1 MIVRTYGRRNRSISE
16 TCSGSSLNDN
26 VSEPF
31 STDALTQEQD
41 THFRGFAFSSQD
53 SSSQWSLFDSDP
65 NSIDDLYGADRRE
78 SKRAK
83 GVSFPA
89 TSTLME
95 AQEFGE
101 MMEHVDEVN
110 FALDGLRKGQPVR
123 IRRSSL
129 VSLLSIC
136 ATTQQRRLL
145 RSQGMAKTIVD
156 ALLGLSL
163 NDSPS
168 NLAAA
173 TLFYILTSDGQ
184 DDHLLESPSCVQFL
198 IKLLRPI
205 VSTDI
210 KDKAPNIGSKL
221 LSLRQSN
228 DMLKIMTSRFD
239 SSSVAVFS
247 RVQEVLVNC
256 KDLKATC
263 QNSSGTERP
272 ELCPKWLT
280 LLTMEKACLSA
291 ISLDESTGAVR
302 KTGGNFKEK
311 LREHGGLDA
320 VFEVTMS
327 CHSDLENWKDY
338 SSRSAKNLRIDQRLK
353 CLTLLLKC
361 LKIMENATFLSK
373 DNQTHLLGLK
383 RKLSPKAAPLSF
395 TELILIVIKM
405 LSDLCLRQSA
415 TDVSTVDKL
424 NDPFS
429 MLSDDSELDQL
440 RDYKENKPVSI
451 SSDSSYFGVGSRNYS
466 DVEKASSIKNSNVS
480 HNTQLLTCA
489 QLERSLSVSET
500 PSTSTT
506 DTYSLKMRINS
517 CTSGSSSGLSKSS
530 YQKNSTTQNSFR
542 KSVHFTEGPPVV
554 VLDDCQDPFAFDE
567 HDSGFSKSSHSKKS
581 TTHNSSRKN
590 IPFTKGTPVVIL
602 EDSEDPFAFDEDDS
616 GLSKSSYCQKS
627 MSLNSSRKNVQFT
640 EGTPAVNLEDSE
652 DPFDQD
658 DSGLSKSSNCQK
670 SMTLNSSRKN
680 VHITERTPT
689 VILEDNHDPFAFDE
703 DDIVPSQWDLLSGK
717 HKPSHSKKHKVANR
731 KIENERQSQTKM
743 SQENEHQSQ
752 IKMSQEIEHQL
763 QTKMSQQESSDGNID
778 CSSSDISYEEDSS
791 LLSDCLLTAVKV
803 LMNLTNDNPI
813 GCKLIA
819 ANGGLEAMSMLI
831 AGHFPSFSS
840 SPSFSQI
847 KENSL
852 RTEKDHLCGDRLLND
867 HELDFLVAILGL
879 LVNLVEK
886 DSQNRSRLAAA
897 SVLLPSSKGLDHEVR
912 RDVIQLLCSIFLAN
926 KGESEA
932 AAGEDKK
939 FELNDEAAV
948 LQGEKEAEKMI
959 VEAYSALLLAFL
971 STESK
976 SIRESIADN
985 LPDHNLASLVP
996 VLDRFVEFHLSL
1008 DMISPETHKTVSEVI
1023 ESCRIR

>member
-1 MIVRTYGRRNRSISE
+1 MIVRTYGRRNRSISG
-16 TCSGSSLNDN
+16 TCSSSSLNDD

-31 STDALTQEQD
+31 TTDSSQEQD
-41 THFRGFAFSSQD
+41 PLFGNFAFSSQD
-53 SSSQWSLFDSDP
+53 SSSQWSFFDSDP
-65 NSIDDLYGADRRE
+65 NSIDDLCGAGRRE
-78 SKRAK
+78 SKRVK
-83 GVSFPA
+83 SDSGKNGFSYPA

-123 IRRSSL
+123 IRRASL

-156 ALLGLSL
+156 ALLGLTL
-163 NDSPS
+163 DDSPS

-184 DDHLLESPSCVQFL
+184 DDHLLESPCCIQFL

-205 VSTDI
+205 VSTAI
-210 KDKAPNIGSKL
+210 KEKAPSFGSKL
-221 LSLRQSN
+221 LSLRQN
-228 DMLKIMTSRFD
+228 DDMQKKSTSRFD

-256 KDLKATC
+256 KELKATF
-263 QNSSGTERP
+263 QNNSGIERP

-291 ISLDESTGAVR
+291 VSLDETSGAVR

-320 VFEVTMS
+320 VFDITMN
-327 CHSDLENWKDY
+327 CHSDLKNWKDC
-338 SSRSAKNLRIDQRLK
+338 SSLSTKDLRNDKRLK
-353 CLTLLLKC
+353 SLTLLLKC

-373 DNQTHLLGLK
+373 DNQTHLLGMK
-383 RKLSPKAAPLSF
+383 GKLSPRATPLSF
-395 TELILIVIKM
+395 TELIIIVIKM
-405 LSDLCLRQSA
+405 LSDLCLLRSA
-415 TDVSTVDKL
+415 SAVSVVNKL

-429 MLSDDSELDQL
+429 MVNDDSELDQL

-451 SSDSSYFGVGSRNYS
+451 SSNRDYYGVER
-466 DVEKASSIKNSNVS
+466 ASSIKNSNVS
-480 HNTQLLTCA
+480 HKTQLLTCA
-489 QLERSLSVSET
+489 RLERSLTVSET

-517 CTSGSSSGLSKSS
+517 STSGSCSGLSKSS
-530 YQKNSTTQNSFR
+530 NRQKSTTQNSSR
-542 KSVHFTEGPPVV
+542 KNVHFTEGASVI
-554 VLDDCQDPFAFDE
+554 VLDDSP
-567 HDSGFSKSSHSKKS
+567 
-581 TTHNSSRKN
+581 
-590 IPFTKGTPVVIL
+590 
-602 EDSEDPFAFDEDDS
+602 DPFAFDEDDS
-616 GLSKSSYCQKS
+616 GLSKSSYCKKS
-627 MSLNSSRKNVQFT
+627 MTLNSSRKNVQFTKGTPVVNLEDSLDPFAFDEEDSGLSKSSYCKKSTTLNSSRKNVQFT
-640 EGTPAVNLEDSE
+640 ERTPVETLEDSQ
-652 DPFDQD
+652 DPY
-658 DSGLSKSSNCQK
+658 
-670 SMTLNSSRKN
+670 
-680 VHITERTPT
+680 
-689 VILEDNHDPFAFDE
+689 AFDE
-703 DDIVPSQWDLLSGK
+703 DDVAPSKWDLLSGK
-717 HKPSHSKKHKVANR
+717 QKTSNSKKHKVANR
-731 KIENERQSQTKM
+731 EFENERLS
-743 SQENEHQSQ
+743 
-752 IKMSQEIEHQL
+752 
-763 QTKMSQQESSDGNID
+763 QTKMSQQESNEANIN

-791 LLSDCLLTAVKV
+791 LLTDCLLTAVKV

-813 GCKLIA
+813 GCQLIA

-840 SPSFSQI
+840 SSSFAQI

-852 RTEKDHLCGDRLLND
+852 RTEKDHLCDRHLTD

-886 DSQNRSRLAAA
+886 DGCNRSRLAAA
-897 SVLLPSSKGLDHEVR
+897 SVLLPSSEGLDQEVR

-926 KGESEA
+926 QGESEVG
-932 AAGEDKK
+932 AGEDKK
-939 FELNDEAAV
+939 FELTDEAAV

-976 SIRESIADN
+976 SIRTAIADN

>member
-1 MIVRTYGRRNRSISE
+1 MIVRTYGRRNRTISG
-16 TCSGSSLNDN
+16 TCSGSSLNDD

-31 STDALTQEQD
+31 STDSLSQEQD
-41 THFRGFAFSSQD
+41 PLFGNFAFSSQD
-53 SSSQWSLFDSDP
+53 SSSQWSLFNSDP
-65 NSIDDLYGADRRE
+65 NSIDDLCGAGRRE
-78 SKRAK
+78 SQRAK
-83 GVSFPA
+83 RVAGKKGFSFPA

-123 IRRSSL
+123 IRRASL

-156 ALLGLSL
+156 AILSL
-163 NDSPS
+163 SFDDSHS

-184 DDHLLESPSCVQFL
+184 DDNLLESPRSVQFL

-205 VSTDI
+205 VCTAI
-210 KDKAPNIGSKL
+210 KDKAPKLGFKL
-221 LSLRQSN
+221 LSLRQN
-228 DMLKIMTSRFD
+228 DVMLKNTTSRLD

-247 RVQEVLVNC
+247 RVQEILVNC

-263 QNSSGTERP
+263 QSDSGVEKP
-272 ELCPKWLT
+272 ELCPKWLA

-291 ISLDESTGAVR
+291 ISLDETSGVVR

-320 VFEVTMS
+320 VFEVTIN
-327 CHSDLENWKDY
+327 CHSDLKNWKED
-338 SSRSAKNLRIDQRLK
+338 SSLSTKDLRYEKRLK
-353 CLTLLLKC
+353 SLTLLLKC

-373 DNQTHLLGLK
+373 ENQSHLLGMK
-383 RKLSPKAAPLSF
+383 GKLSPKATPLSF
-395 TELILIVIKM
+395 TELIIIVIKM
-405 LSDLCLRQSA
+405 LSENVPL
-415 TDVSTVDKL
+415 ST
-424 NDPFS
+424 
-429 MLSDDSELDQL
+429 
-440 RDYKENKPVSI
+440 
-451 SSDSSYFGVGSRNYS
+451 SSSRNCHGVEGRNYYG
-466 DVEKASSIKNSNVS
+466 VEKASSIKKSNNS
-480 HNTQLLTCA
+480 HNTQLLTCTR
-489 QLERSLSVSET
+489 LERSQSVSET

-506 DTYSLKMRINS
+506 DTYSLKMRIS
-517 CTSGSSSGLSKSS
+517 SSTSGSCSSLSKSS
-530 YQKNSTTQNSFR
+530 YCKKSTTQNRSR
-542 KSVHFTEGPPVV
+542 KNVHFTEGTPVV
-554 VLDDCQDPFAFDE
+554 VL
-567 HDSGFSKSSHSKKS
+567 
-581 TTHNSSRKN
+581 
-590 IPFTKGTPVVIL
+590 
-602 EDSEDPFAFDEDDS
+602 EDSQDPFAFDEDDS
-616 GLSKSSYCQKS
+616 GLSKSSYSKKS
-627 MSLNSSRKNVQFT
+627 MTRNSSRKNVHFM
-640 EGTPAVNLEDSE
+640 EGTPVIILEDSQ
-652 DPFDQD
+652 DPFAFDEH
-658 DSGLSKSSNCQK
+658 DSGLSKSSYFKK
-670 SMTLNSSRKN
+670 SATQNSSRKN
-680 VHITERTPT
+680 VHFMEGTSVVT
-689 VILEDNHDPFAFDE
+689 LEDSQDPFAFDE
-703 DDIVPSQWDLLSGK
+703 DDIVPSKWDLLSGK
-717 HKPSHSKKHKVANR
+717 QKTSRSKKHKVANR
-731 KIENERQSQTKM
+731 EFQSGCQSQT
-743 SQENEHQSQ
+743 N
-752 IKMSQEIEHQL
+752 
-763 QTKMSQQESSDGNID
+763 MSQQESSDGDIN

-791 LLSDCLLTAVKV
+791 LLTDCLLTAVKV

-813 GCKLIA
+813 GCQQIA

-840 SPSFSQI
+840 SSSFAQI
-847 KENSL
+847 KEDSL
-852 RTEKDHLCGDRLLND
+852 RIEKDHLCDRHLTD

-886 DSQNRSRLAAA
+886 DGRNRSRLAAA
-897 SVLLPSSKGLDHEVR
+897 SVLLPSSEGLDKEVR

-926 KGESEA
+926 QGESEGG
-932 AAGEDKK
+932 AGEDKN
-939 FELNDEAAV
+939 FQLNDPAAV

-976 SIRESIADN
+976 SIRTTISDN